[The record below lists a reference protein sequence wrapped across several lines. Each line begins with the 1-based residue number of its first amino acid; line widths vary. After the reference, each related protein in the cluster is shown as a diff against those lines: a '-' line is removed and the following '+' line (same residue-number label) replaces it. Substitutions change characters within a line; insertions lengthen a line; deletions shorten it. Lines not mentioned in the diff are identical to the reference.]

1 MMGDRQ
7 MTPEQRKLA
16 RHALGLPNKTNR
28 SYRNYF
34 TTRKVTPD
42 HAAWKSMA
50 GAGWAYKAPRS
61 WVARSDT
68 EVFILTRA
76 GALLALDEGESLD
89 PEDFPEG
96 GE

>member
-1 MMGDRQ
+1 MAD
-7 MTPEQRKLA
+7 MTPEQRRLA
-16 RHALGLPNKTNR
+16 RHALGLPNKTSR

-42 HAAWKSMA
+42 HAVWKSMA